1 MKIKELIKN
10 FEEECLFGENR
21 FRNIILYDNLL
32 DKIEREENMQ
42 WNLEN
47 IRSYLSIIWYRL
59 KNECPNVRKRYF
71 SVNKEYSVLNKEEK
85 ISVQPY
91 GEDKDGLIAVFNTN
105 LKNKYQD
112 YIYCLFIKDGDSKF
126 MELKNVDS
134 FYPFCTKD
142 ELSILLTEKTI
153 DDNLKTMILALR
165 RIIEQDFKNKLPS
178 IGLKPKDFSCENLY
192 IKINESQPSVYID
205 KDKHP
210 IDSSKAT
217 RKERILQTD
226 TTKIMDVEKKLRG
239 GKNTPES
246 KLSGWDHI
254 IIDGSDNL
262 PLSLLNMIFDKKYH
276 YIDKY
281 KMQVDIIEK
290 NGVYDFLKNIIQKA
304 INRSLKRASE
314 KYYIASSYYIEQN
327 KISYLLPLF
336 ISQREKPDCVLVF
349 NETND
354 GEYVGNT
361 LLNMDEARTN
371 TRVLDKI
378 DNYKW
383 MF

>member
-1 MKIKELIKN
+1 
-10 FEEECLFGENR
+10 
-21 FRNIILYDNLL
+21 
-32 DKIEREENMQ
+32 
-42 WNLEN
+42 
-47 IRSYLSIIWYRL
+47 
-59 KNECPNVRKRYF
+59 
-71 SVNKEYSVLNKEEK
+71 
-85 ISVQPY
+85 
-91 GEDKDGLIAVFNTN
+91 
-105 LKNKYQD
+105 
-112 YIYCLFIKDGDSKF
+112 
-126 MELKNVDS
+126 
-134 FYPFCTKD
+134 
-142 ELSILLTEKTI
+142 
-153 DDNLKTMILALR
+153 
-165 RIIEQDFKNKLPS
+165 
-178 IGLKPKDFSCENLY
+178 
-192 IKINESQPSVYID
+192 
-205 KDKHP
+205 
-210 IDSSKAT
+210 
-217 RKERILQTD
+217 
-226 TTKIMDVEKKLRG
+226 
-239 GKNTPES
+239 
-246 KLSGWDHI
+246 
-254 IIDGSDNL
+254 
-262 PLSLLNMIFDKKYH
+262 MIFDKKYH